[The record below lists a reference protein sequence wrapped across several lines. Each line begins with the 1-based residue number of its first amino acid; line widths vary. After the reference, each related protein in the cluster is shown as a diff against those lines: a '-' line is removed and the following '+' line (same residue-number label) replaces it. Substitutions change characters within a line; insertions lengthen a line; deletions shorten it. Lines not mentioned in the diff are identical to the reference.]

1 METKKT
7 ESQIGEFIK
16 EVESLS
22 KEKLNETKGYLIFTY
37 GELEEGKQENGY
49 TITGKL
55 SNIAECM
62 YSCMMKNP
70 TLANV
75 VMAAAN
81 AVAQQRFIEAKMM
94 NAESPATPEES
105 IKKPSKRKSKK
116 IYS

>member
-7 ESQIGEFIK
+7 ESQIEKFTK

-22 KEKLNETKGYLIFTY
+22 KERLTGKEGYLIFSY
-37 GELEEGKQENGY
+37 GELGEGRQENGY
-49 TITGKL
+49 TIKGSL
-55 SNIAECM
+55 NNIAECL

-75 VMAAAN
+75 VMAAAG
-81 AVAQQRFIEAKMM
+81 AVAQQRMM
-94 NAESPATPEES
+94 QMMPSEKPATPEES

-116 IYS
+116 INS

>member
-7 ESQIGEFIK
+7 ESQIEKFTK

-22 KEKLNETKGYLIFTY
+22 KDSLTEKEGYLFFSY
-37 GELEEGKQENGY
+37 GELEDGKQENGY
-49 TITGKL
+49 TIHGNV
-55 SNIAECM
+55 SNIAECL

-75 VMAAAN
+75 VMAAAG
-81 AVAQQRFIEAKMM
+81 AIAQQRVMQMM
-94 NAESPATPEES
+94 PSENPATPEES

-116 IYS
+116 IIS

>member
-7 ESQIGEFIK
+7 ESQIEKFTK

-22 KEKLNETKGYLIFTY
+22 KERLTGKEGYLIFSY

-49 TITGKL
+49 TIHGNV
-55 SNIAECM
+55 SNIAECL

-75 VMAAAN
+75 VMAASGAI
-81 AVAQQRFIEAKMM
+81 AQQRMMQAQIAEEA
-94 NAESPATPEES
+94 
-105 IKKPSKRKSKK
+105 SKQKTKGKKSKK
-116 IYS
+116 VNS

>member
-7 ESQIGEFIK
+7 ESQIEKFTK
-16 EVESLS
+16 DVESLS
-22 KEKLNETKGYLIFTY
+22 KESLTENEGYLIFAY
-37 GELEEGKQENGY
+37 GEREEGKQENGY

-55 SNIAECM
+55 SNIAECL

-81 AVAQQRFIEAKMM
+81 AVAQQRFMETQIA
-94 NAESPATPEES
+94 AETS
-105 IKKPSKRKSKK
+105 KPKTKGKKSKK
-116 IYS
+116 VNS